1 MKTLR
6 NCLLLLI
13 PLGLAGCSGLSEFSM
28 SHPSEFLR
36 GAERKVEG
44 GFSGIDHIAVVDV
57 VGDIHSEVVKNQI
70 ADFYTDQ
77 LLKKG
82 YAPVLRDYVQH
93 ELDTRGFDR
102 SGLSLEAYAVEAG
115 RAIEV
120 PAVLIVSVPTFGE
133 EMSMTAKLI
142 DVEAGSALWYGHA
155 SHREKRRKMGDWFGR
170 SRNSSDAEFDAEY
183 RALMGAMD
191 APTYELTDEEL
202 LEVALTLEDEQRVL
216 DLVAKICRDL
226 PQRVDPM
233 PEPMALRPNLWDM
246 AASAPPPT
254 YDYPASPPLAEASLP
269 VTPPVWP
276 GPAAAARMP
285 MPEPV
290 YVEPEY
296 MRATPPPV
304 AVAPEP
310 VPLPVPVTAAPM
322 PRPVMVEPMVAP
334 TRVPDPAPMYVPA
347 RPAPVARTAPPL
359 RPLMEI
365 APARRIVPR
374 PGLTQIDPPV
384 RLRRETLLDLAPPRV
399 VPQHEPQARVV
410 VQPRPRH
417 RPERAA
423 EEEVEETPQKKK
435 KKKKFHWTDLL

>member
-13 PLGLAGCSGLSEFSM
+13 PLALAGCSSLSEFSRLQ
-28 SHPSEFLR
+28 PSAFRLR
-36 GAERKVEG
+36 DQSKGES
-44 GFSGIDHIAVVDV
+44 GFAGINHIAVVDV

-77 LLKKG
+77 LLRKG
-82 YAPVLRDYVQH
+82 YGPVVRDYVQH
-93 ELDTRGFDR
+93 ELNTRGFDR

-115 RAIEV
+115 RAINV

-155 SHREKRRKMGDWFGR
+155 SHREKPRKAGNWFKR
-170 SRNSSDAEFDAEY
+170 SRNARDAEFDAEY
-183 RALMGAMD
+183 QALMGAMD
-191 APTYELTDEEL
+191 QPTYALTDEDL
-202 LEVALTLEDEQRVL
+202 MEVALTLEDEQRVL

-233 PEPMALRPNLWDM
+233 PMPMPMPMAMAPQPNLWDM
-246 AASAPPPT
+246 PAAPIA
-254 YDYPASPPLAEASLP
+254 YDYPPSSSPLPEA
-269 VTPPVWP
+269 PPAWP
-276 GPAAAARMP
+276 ERVAARMP

-296 MRATPPPV
+296 MKTTLPPASM

-310 VPLPVPVTAAPM
+310 VIEPV
-322 PRPVMVEPMVAP
+322 
-334 TRVPDPAPMYVPA
+334 PMYVPA
-347 RPAPVARTAPPL
+347 RPVPVTRTAPPL
-359 RPLMEI
+359 RPLVEI
-365 APARRIVPR
+365 APARRVTPR
-374 PGLTQIDPPV
+374 PGLTRIDPPM
-384 RLRRETLLDLAPPRV
+384 RPRRETLLDLSPPRV
-399 VPQHEPQARVV
+399 APQYPTQARTV
-410 VQPRPRH
+410 VQPRPPR
-417 RPERAA
+417 RSEPMA
-423 EEEVEETPQKKK
+423 EGRVEATPKKK